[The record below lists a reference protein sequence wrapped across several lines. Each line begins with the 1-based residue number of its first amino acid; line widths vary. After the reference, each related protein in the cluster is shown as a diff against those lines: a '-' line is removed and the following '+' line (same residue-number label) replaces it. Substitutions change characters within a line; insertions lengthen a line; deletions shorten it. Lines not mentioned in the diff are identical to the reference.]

1 MLFAVSSNINNTMAD
16 VTQTVSRDRTFA
28 TDNEHFKAVTSIL
41 SLLGRP
47 DEAQYDSTLP
57 RAVSSSFKRIQAA
70 SVLLVRTHDVVACLP
85 NHHLE
90 LNDFV
95 IFCSRTG
102 DSAAKQKIKRNHY
115 RRQELWISRNPNPG
129 NDDNSAGMPVIT
141 ILDIPEV
148 DIDPETFSA
157 CQFILDDW

>member
-1 MLFAVSSNINNTMAD
+1 MANA
-16 VTQTVSRDRTFA
+16 TQTVSRDRTLA
-28 TDNEHFKAVTSIL
+28 TDNEHFKVVTSIL
-41 SLLGRP
+41 SLLSRP

-57 RAVSSSFKRIQAA
+57 RAVSSNFKMIQAT
-70 SVLLVRTHDVVACLP
+70 SVLLVRTHDVVACLL

-90 LNDFV
+90 LDEFV

-102 DSAAKQKIKRNHY
+102 GSAAKQKTKRNHCQ
-115 RRQELWISRNPNPG
+115 RQELWVSRNPNPG

-141 ILDIPEV
+141 ILEIPEV

-157 CQFILDDW
+157 CQFILDNW